1 MSAKPQNWSE
11 LMSSE
16 GSTSSQNLGG
26 AITALRR
33 NGFSSYRQDTESTDL
48 DRTGRGSK

>member
-1 MSAKPQNWSE
+1 MSLEDSIKNQD
-11 LMSSE
+11 
-16 GSTSSQNLGG
+16 LGG